1 MKQAIRVNDD
11 NDEVEMGECVAFL
24 IVISQSPAV
33 IRDDQP
39 DNWLISASFI
49 SLLQVP
55 WPLGALVSLPT
66 RTKAGIFR

>member
-1 MKQAIRVNDD
+1 M
-11 NDEVEMGECVAFL
+11 AFL